1 MNDITYIWSNAV
13 VDNIAR
19 KVAEEPME
27 EMFMPDSE
35 EEFRADLEAEDMRY
49 YQYCREQ
56 EEMYNDPVMNW
67 SGQR

>member
-19 KVAEEPME
+19 KVAEDPME

-35 EEFRADLEAEDMRY
+35 EGFRVDLDAQDMRY
-49 YQYCREQ
+49 YHYCREQ